1 MQIFNKTN
9 IRLVF
14 RKHNL
19 LSLYSRLELI
29 SLMEFLQDMGILQI
43 FGQISVLRSEGSY
56 PKITI
61 PRSQTL
67 KLFFIAVDR
76 SCAVWGLV
84 RIFTEST
91 PIVTKNDDVNTIVK
105 TYPQHQL

>member
-19 LSLYSRLELI
+19 LSLYSRLGLI

-76 SCAVWGLV
+76 SLGLGPDFHGKSSYCHKE
-84 RIFTEST
+84 R
-91 PIVTKNDDVNTIVK
+91 
-105 TYPQHQL
+105 